1 MNTLAF
7 KIMWLDAV
15 VSLFK
20 HFYLF
25 VCLFLAN
32 VMQHP
37 SSLKMHCCSRSGSGL
52 RVCVQN
58 KCQSLK
64 KKKTS
69 EGKCEFLLIFY
80 VLCFLVLLQ
89 QICTIK
95 SGQHI
100 GEYQ

>member
-37 SSLKMHCCSRSGSGL
+37 SSLKMHRCSGSGL
-52 RVCVQN
+52 CVCVQN

-64 KKKTS
+64 KKKKRLKENVNFS
-69 EGKCEFLLIFY
+69 
-80 VLCFLVLLQ
+80 
-89 QICTIK
+89 
-95 SGQHI
+95 
-100 GEYQ
+100 

>member
-37 SSLKMHCCSRSGSGL
+37 SSLKMHRCSRSGSGL
-52 RVCVQN
+52 PVCVQN

-64 KKKTS
+64 KKKKHLKENVNFS
-69 EGKCEFLLIFY
+69 
-80 VLCFLVLLQ
+80 
-89 QICTIK
+89 
-95 SGQHI
+95 
-100 GEYQ
+100 